1 MADIVTVLRASPPSA
16 PQIYLVISQT
26 GTLLSRI
33 LKAVTGAE
41 YNHISLSLSPDLKR
55 MYSFG
60 RRHAYNP
67 FWAGFVVKS
76 PHSGTFKRFPKT
88 KAVVLALPVSN
99 EAYQAISLLIRGML
113 SQQGVYHYNYLGLL
127 FAAAHIQYR
136 KKYCY
141 YCSEFVKD
149 ILLQVQVNGSEQL
162 APIVQPIHFMEIPG
176 GQKIYCG
183 YLRDYPASPAK
194 PAAEPHFP

>member
-1 MADIVTVLRASPPSA
+1 MADIITVLRASSPAS

-67 FWAGFVVKS
+67 FWAGFVVES
-76 PHSGTFKRFPKT
+76 PHTGTFKRFSKT
-88 KAVVLALPVSN
+88 KAVVLALPVSK
-99 EAYQAISLLIRGML
+99 EAYQAISLLIQRML
-113 SQQGVYHYNYLGLL
+113 FQQAVYHYNYLGLL
-127 FAAAHIQYR
+127 FAAAHIRYR
-136 KKYCY
+136 KKHCY
-141 YCSEFVKD
+141 YCSEFVKE
-149 ILLQVQVNGSEQL
+149 ILLQVQVDGSEQL

-176 GQKIYCG
+176 GEKIYCG
-183 YLRDYPASPAK
+183 YLCDYPAGSAAGPHSP
-194 PAAEPHFP
+194 